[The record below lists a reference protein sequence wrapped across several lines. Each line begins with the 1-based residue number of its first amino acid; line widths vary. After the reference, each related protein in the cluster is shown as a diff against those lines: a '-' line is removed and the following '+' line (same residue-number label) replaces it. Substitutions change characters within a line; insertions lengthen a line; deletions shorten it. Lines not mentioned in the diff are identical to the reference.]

1 MRKIMHIFSMLK
13 KTILRKKNSNRPDK
27 IYYPFYVF
35 ILLLTSSHI
44 HAQDRRTV
52 TEPTAPHILC
62 ATYTPAS
69 TVSLQ
74 SALDSCPEGSALR
87 LSAGHYESGPLIMPS
102 GVFLWL
108 DQGSVLGAST
118 NPARYDQGRNLCG
131 TIDVHGHGCRPFILF
146 SQTTGGG
153 IFGPGI
159 IDGNGGHPMTDT
171 DETWWHL
178 ARRAQREDGKQN
190 VPRLIV
196 VQDAQNI
203 TFAHLTLRNSPNFH
217 ITLDHVSG
225 ATFWDVRIDTPEDA
239 RNTDGIDPGSSED
252 ITIAHSFIRTG
263 DDNVAIKAGQ
273 NGPSRYISVLD
284 NHFYAGHGMS
294 IGSETFRGVSHI
306 LVRNLT
312 LDGTTAGLRIKSDS
326 SRGGLVDDVHYDHI
340 CLRHN
345 AWPIML
351 DTHYDP
357 HSFGFD
363 TPEYRHILLSNI
375 HGEDG
380 ILLIHGTDASNPIEA
395 TLSNVFFSGPA
406 AWDVQYATIT
416 QENDSVFP
424 PVKETSTQPHPAQY
438 PCADQWVPFP
448 TSPQ

>member
-1 MRKIMHIFSMLK
+1 MRYIIRQDLHEKINKSIVPMTYI
-13 KTILRKKNSNRPDK
+13 I
-27 IYYPFYVF
+27 VF
-35 ILLLTSSHI
+35 FVLSCALSQAR
-44 HAQDRRTV
+44 AQDRRVV
-52 TEPTAPHILC
+52 TEPVLPHTLC
-62 ATYTPAS
+62 TTYTPSS
-69 TVSLQ
+69 TDSLQ
-74 SALDSCPEGSALR
+74 SALDSCPEGSTLR
-87 LSAGHYESGPLIMPS
+87 LSAGHYETGPLTMPS

-108 DQGSVLGAST
+108 DQGAVLAAST

-131 TIDVHGHGCRPFILF
+131 TIDAHGHGCRPFILF
-146 SQTTGGG
+146 SQTSGGG

-159 IDGNGGHPMTDT
+159 IDGNGGYPMTDT

-178 ARRAQREDGKQN
+178 ARRAQYEEGKQN

-217 ITLDHVSG
+217 VTLDHVSG

-263 DDNVAIKAGQ
+263 DDNIAIKAGR

-294 IGSETFRGVSHI
+294 IGSETFSGVSHV

-326 SRGGLVDDVHYDHI
+326 SRGGLVDDIQYDHI

-345 AWPIML
+345 KWPIML

-357 HSFGFD
+357 HAFGFD
-363 TPEYRHILLSNI
+363 TPHYRNI
-375 HGEDG
+375 TFKNIYGEDG
-380 ILLIHGTDASNPIEA
+380 VLLIHGIDDSNPVEA
-395 TLSNVFFSGPA
+395 SLANVMFSGSA
-406 AWDVQYATIT
+406 AWDVQYAKITESNVVPALKEPTI
-416 QENDSVFP
+416 
-424 PVKETSTQPHPAQY
+424 QPQKAQN
-438 PCADQWVPFP
+438 PCADQWATFP
-448 TSPQ
+448 TSPPEQ